1 MLLSEESLFLKRQ
14 PTLECFDVQTVKPC
28 QLNLME
34 HLLKKI
40 MDNTGFELKL
50 VTYSKYLFV

>member
-1 MLLSEESLFLKRQ
+1 MPLSEESLFLKRQ

-28 QLNLME
+28 RLILME

-50 VTYSKYLFV
+50 VTYSKYLFG